1 MVKLDDSTPTS
12 DKNGCCQYYATKTI
26 KEVFRSIGVRE
37 KPGDKIVC
45 GETGLPITPTA
56 DSAVQSCS
64 DDFTEDSLTVNVNS
78 AKDDDVATSNCKSSS
93 PSNKNLDDVI
103 PLQLTATNDQ
113 GNVSASI
120 TSLRSSISRTS
131 TNSNDQSEG
140 VLDFSLKMAS
150 EGETQTNSEEA
161 AMMDSSASPDNSSND
176 VVMETE
182 HSPIVALLQRP
193 GLLPLDSE
201 R

>member
-26 KEVFRSIGVRE
+26 KEAFRGVGVRE
-37 KPGDKIVC
+37 KSGDQIVC
-45 GETGLPITPTA
+45 GETGLPITPTV

-64 DDFTEDSLTVNVNS
+64 DDFTENGRTVNVNS
-78 AKDDDVATSNCKSSS
+78 AKDDDVATNNCKSSS
-93 PSNKNLDDVI
+93 PSNKNPDDVI
-103 PLQLTATNDQ
+103 PLQLTATSDQ
-113 GNVSASI
+113 DNVSAPL
-120 TSLRSSISRTS
+120 TSVRSSISRTS
-131 TNSNDQSEG
+131 TSSNDKSEG
-140 VLDFSLKMAS
+140 VLDFSLKMTS
-150 EGETQTNSEEA
+150 EGEAQTDTEEA
-161 AMMDSSASPDNSSND
+161 AMIDSSTSSENSSSN

-193 GLLPLDSE
+193 GLMPLDSE